1 MLVFACA
8 VGLGAQSLYS
18 DGIYSLC
25 DSVIAIPE
33 EGDGNVKDKRA
44 VKVLQILRQTFA
56 MPKWTETKRDPFETL
71 IVTIISQNTA
81 DRNTARAFERLSN
94 RFEIKP
100 EVLTKVDA
108 SQIEESLKTAGL
120 YRNKAKTIKQV
131 SRIVLEKF
139 HGSLQSILS
148 LPLEEA
154 RKTLIQMPGIG
165 PKTAD
170 VVLLFSKRQPTMPVD
185 THVNRV
191 TKRLGFAPANGDY
204 EAVRTSLQSLYNP
217 RDYLTVHVLL
227 IAHGRRYCKA
237 RRPLCKQ
244 CPMNMHCPSRG
255 LWDKND

>member
-1 MLVFACA
+1 MM
-8 VGLGAQSLYS
+8 
-18 DGIYSLC
+18 D
-25 DSVIAIPE
+25 E
-33 EGDGNVKDKRA
+33 KRA
-44 VKVLQILRQTFA
+44 SAVLAILRRTFT
-56 MPKWTETKRDPFETL
+56 MPKWTESKRNPFETL

-81 DRNTARAFERLSN
+81 DRNTARASERLSK

-100 EVLTKVDA
+100 EVLAKAET

-131 SRIVLEKF
+131 SGIILEKF

-154 RKTLIQMPGIG
+154 RKTLMALPGIG

-170 VVLLFSKRQPTMPVD
+170 VILLFSARQPTIPVD
-185 THVNRV
+185 THVNRI

-204 EAVRTSLQSLYNP
+204 ETVRTSLQSLYNP
-217 RDYLTVHVLL
+217 RDYLAVHVLL

-244 CPMNMHCPSRG
+244 CPVNMHCPSRG
-255 LWDKND
+255 LWNENA